1 MGTKPTYLEKLR
13 AIGKEYE
20 VKLTNE
26 EWVEERLRWE
36 DWETHYREAAALAAR
51 LLKRGGR
58 RRVLPGGYDAQSIA
72 AQVIAD
78 MLDGKGGMVGGWTRE
93 RLVKR
98 LEWLVRAKVRSLA
111 RQKEALVTGSEW
123 VKGGDGQELSLLQ
136 REPDPGANAYEA
148 VAAREKEEQREEL
161 RGKLEAML
169 AEDPEARAVFDCRWE
184 GLTNP
189 AEIAKRLGMDEKA
202 VVRARKRLD
211 RRLAELRGKARNV
224 EVSRVE
230 CSPKVC

>member
-1 MGTKPTYLEKLR
+1 MGTKLSYIEKLR

-26 EWVEERLRWE
+26 EWVKERLRWE
-36 DWETHYREAAALAAR
+36 DWETHYREAVALAVR
-51 LLKRGGR
+51 LLKGRGR

-98 LEWLVRAKVRSLA
+98 VEWLVRAKIRSLE
-111 RQKEALVTGSEW
+111 RLKETSVTGSEW
-123 VKGGDGQELSLLQ
+123 VRSCNGQELSLLE
-136 REPDPGANAYEA
+136 READPGANAYEA
-148 VAAREKEEQREEL
+148 VAAREKEEQREDL
-161 RGKLEAML
+161 KGRLEAML
-169 AEDPEARAVFDCRWE
+169 GADPVAKAVFDGRWE

-202 VVRARKRLD
+202 VVRARKRL
-211 RRLAELRGKARNV
+211 
-224 EVSRVE
+224 
-230 CSPKVC
+230 